1 MTKIEELM
9 ELIISRANINLREF
23 SHDVGPYVRG
33 MIPIEN
39 LWKFYAFYGMTLHHP
54 VSFSFQRS
62 ALAGSY
68 FLGNCDVDRSLIYKT
83 DVRGDELKQEGDEIM
98 VGDIKVVLQKDEK
111 IYIKDSFLIKNL
123 VHNFSHDPENL
134 AEFAIRNTVSMH
146 YANIHGASM
155 RGCFLGP
162 YATVDLT
169 SCHDCVVGEYAYVQ
183 VGELRHE
190 RVDAGE
196 VWIKSGDDF
205 DFVYQ
210 FPTEVLPKYIS
221 FEKGEQPGGLLI
233 DFVEDRQEDFEEI
246 FGRYSCDADR
256 QANQTAAV
264 SRYAVI
270 KGDVE
275 ISENV
280 LIAQRAY
287 IQDSKLGKGAN
298 AQENCYI
305 IDSHLKG
312 NNVTAHGGKII
323 HATMGEDGFV
333 GFNAFL
339 RGSEECPLTVGSN
352 CVIMPHT
359 IMDLEEP
366 LTVPP
371 AHFVWGY
378 IRNQKDFEENSMS
391 MEDFINLEGELNRG
405 NMHFHG
411 SGRAF
416 VSAFAHRIEHIL
428 EANGAYFEGGEQSGH
443 AQMGRNQSYNTIEPY
458 PEGEMRGMFPTIR
471 ITP

>member
-1 MTKIEELM
+1 MTKIEELI
-9 ELIISRANINLREF
+9 ELIISRTNINLREF
-23 SHDVGPYVRG
+23 SLDVGPYVRG
-33 MIPIEN
+33 IIPIKHY
-39 LWKFYAFYGMTLHHP
+39 WKFYAFYGMTKHHP
-54 VSFSFQRS
+54 LSFSFQRS
-62 ALAGSY
+62 GLAGSY
-68 FLGNCDVDRSLIYKT
+68 FLGNCDIDRSVIYKT
-83 DVRGDELKQEGDEIM
+83 DVRGDELKLEGDILD
-98 VGDIKVVLQKDEK
+98 VGGIDVTLQKDEK

-123 VHNFSHDPENL
+123 VHNFSHDPESMG
-134 AEFAIRNTVSMH
+134 EFGIRNTISMH
-146 YANIHGASM
+146 YANIHGAPM

-162 YATVDLT
+162 YSTVDLT
-169 SCHDCVVGEYAYVQ
+169 SLHDCVISEFAYVQ
-183 VGELRHE
+183 VGELNHE
-190 RVDAGE
+190 LVGPGE
-196 VWIKSGDDF
+196 VWIRSGDDF

-210 FPTEVLPKYIS
+210 FPTEVLPKYINM
-221 FEKGEQPGGLLI
+221 EPGEQPSGLLI
-233 DFVEDRQEDFEEI
+233 DFVEQRQGDFWEV
-246 FGRYSCDADR
+246 FGRVQFG
-256 QANQTAAV
+256 QARLMLESAAV

-270 KGDVE
+270 KGDVH

-287 IQDSKLGKGAN
+287 IEDSTLGKGAN

-339 RGSEECPLTVGSN
+339 RGSEKCPLTVGKN

-366 LTVPP
+366 LTIPD

-378 IRNQKDFEENSMS
+378 IRNQRDFEENSLS
-391 MEDFINLEGELNRG
+391 MEDFLKVKGDLAMG
-405 NMHFHG
+405 NMHFSG
-411 SGRAF
+411 SGKAF

-428 EANGAYFEGGEQSGH
+428 EANGAYFDSGNQSGH
-443 AQMGRNQSYNTIEPY
+443 AQMGRNIAYNIIEPY
-458 PEGEMRGMFPTIR
+458 PEGDMRGMYPTIK